1 MLLCCCF
8 HLLFTLL
15 PTQAASF
22 LHMHLGIDATDLS
35 PDLDCHHLVVNDWSN
50 LEAPLNVC
58 IASIPTQFDP
68 ALAPPGK
75 AVVHAYTAGNEPY
88 SVWEGLRRGSKEY
101 EDMKQQRT
109 QTLWKVRKRKGGRE
123 AVVHGSIQQALSRTA
138 YRGRSMPFE
147 LYMVGTPLTHAFL
160 LLLLLLLLPLL
171 LLLLPG
177 SGALHPRHQAAH

>member
-1 MLLCCCF
+1 
-8 HLLFTLL
+8 
-15 PTQAASF
+15 
-22 LHMHLGIDATDLS
+22 MHLGIDATGLS

-101 EDMKQQRT
+101 EDMKQERS
-109 QTLWKVRKRKGGRE
+109 QTLWKVGR
-123 AVVHGSIQQALSRTA
+123 AFVSYVCGSL
-138 YRGRSMPFE
+138 
-147 LYMVGTPLTHAFL
+147 LYLDCG
-160 LLLLLLLLPLL
+160 
-171 LLLLPG
+171 
-177 SGALHPRHQAAH
+177 